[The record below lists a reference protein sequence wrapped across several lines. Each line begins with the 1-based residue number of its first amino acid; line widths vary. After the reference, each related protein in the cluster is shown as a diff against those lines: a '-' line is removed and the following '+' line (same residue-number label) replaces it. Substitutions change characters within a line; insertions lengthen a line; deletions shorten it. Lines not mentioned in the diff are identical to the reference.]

1 MRGMAAVTFFLDH
14 VTALAEGRADLLGDA
29 QVFPLDSH
37 SFESDGMSALLKLLQ
52 LFLMTLST
60 FLWKHKGLLLSGGL
74 VVNVAGYTIDP
85 VLCMFRFNPGL
96 EKPRC
101 HFLMTVHAEPWI
113 HLRNFRFWGEKR
125 TSDER

>member
-14 VTALAEGRADLLGDA
+14 VTALAEGGADLLGNP
-29 QVFPLDSH
+29 QIFPLDSH
-37 SFESDGMSALLKLLQ
+37 SFESDGMAALLELFQ
-52 LFLMTLST
+52 LFFVT
-60 FLWKHKGLLLSGGL
+60 FSAFIWENHSLLLSGGL

-101 HFLMTVHAEPWI
+101 HFLMTVHAESWI
-113 HLRNFRFWGEKR
+113 HLGNFRFWGDKR
-125 TSDER
+125 TPDER